1 MTGGE
6 LYSLIQITASFE
18 EKFSRVVE
26 SGDFDGGALYKLR
39 GWDIEALHNMCK
51 EMEMF
56 LRDVQI
62 GGKV

>member
-26 SGDFDGGALYKLR
+26 SDDFDGGALYKLR
-39 GWDIEALHNMCK
+39 GWDIETLHNMCK

>member
-18 EKFSRVVE
+18 EKFGRIVE
-26 SGDFDGGALYKLR
+26 SGDFDGGALYKLS